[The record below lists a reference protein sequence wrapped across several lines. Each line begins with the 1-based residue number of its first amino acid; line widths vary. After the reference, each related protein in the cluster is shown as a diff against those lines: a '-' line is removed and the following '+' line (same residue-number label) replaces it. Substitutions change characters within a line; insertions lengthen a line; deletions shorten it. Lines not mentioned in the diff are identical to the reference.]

1 MNEIK
6 PQLHYSLLAHNTFG
20 IQAHAD
26 CFIQY
31 TSVAQLLQ
39 ALACYREHYA
49 GRPLLHIGGG
59 SNLLFMQD
67 FPGVILH
74 SAIEG
79 VEMLAQE
86 DEQVLVRVGAGMN
99 WDSWVEYSLSQGW
112 YGLENLS
119 LIPGEVGASAVQN
132 VGAYGVEA
140 GDLIEKVET
149 VRIADAV
156 ACSFTKADCD
166 FAYRHSIF
174 KAAEKGRHIVTYV
187 TYRLQ
192 KSACFKLSYGN
203 LKDKVEELGG
213 ATLANVRR
221 AVCEIREAKLPNPEQ
236 IGSAGSFFMNPI
248 VSAEKAAQLKEE
260 YPAMP
265 QYPLATGD
273 VKLSAGWLI
282 EQGADHVIGSHPHV
296 VQPIELINSTHYPTR
311 HAVVYS
317 LGNYVSNMSIAHG
330 DVGLAVELTLEKIGP
345 TTRLK
350 HLSYDFVWTERAV
363 LSRTAEFRII
373 PADTIPTDLTPEAR
387 IRMKQAIA
395 AERQLLESNP

>member
-1 MNEIK
+1 MIE
-6 PQLHYSLLAHNTFG
+6 QYTDVSLLKRNTFG
-20 IQAHAD
+20 IEAKAARLVEFSSAD
-26 CFIQY
+26 
-31 TSVAQLLQ
+31 
-39 ALACYREHYA
+39 ALVDFLA
-49 GRPLLHIGGG
+49 GGFAGNSLVIGGG
-59 SNLLFMQD
+59 SNLLFVND
-67 FPGVILH
+67 FDGTVFH
-74 SAIEG
+74 STIMDIDVVGESA
-79 VEMLAQE
+79 
-86 DEQVLVRVGAGMN
+86 DDVLLRVGSGVN
-99 WDSWVEYSLSQGW
+99 WDALVAYTVEKGW
-112 YGLENLS
+112 CGLENLS

-236 IGSAGSFFMNPI
+236 VGSAGSFFMNPI
-248 VSAEKAAQLKEE
+248 VDAAKAAVLKEV

-265 QYPLATGD
+265 QYALADGS

-282 EQGADHVIGSHPHV
+282 EQCGWKQTPHEHVGVYKHQALVVVNLGGATGREVLDFA
-296 VQPIELINSTHYPTR
+296 Q
-311 HAVVYS
+311 AVVAS
-317 LGNYVSNMSIAHG
+317 VKEKFGVCLNME
-330 DVGLAVELTLEKIGP
+330 VN
-345 TTRLK
+345 
-350 HLSYDFVWTERAV
+350 
-363 LSRTAEFRII
+363 
-373 PADTIPTDLTPEAR
+373 
-387 IRMKQAIA
+387 AI
-395 AERQLLESNP
+395 